1 MVIHRI
7 VRPAM
12 QVLFIL
18 LFLCGYFLAFLPQPA
33 QAATS
38 WYNSGWDY
46 RKELMVY
53 GSTAAV
59 QTNYQ
64 KLVRVYAANAGAD
77 MPENLAQYTTGDDG
91 VTSEILT
98 ATWRGQS
105 FVAEATAT
113 VKKVWLKIIKV
124 GTPGA
129 TYTCSIT
136 AIAAGVPN
144 EADVKC
150 TGTITG
156 NYIST
161 TEDWYEFNMGAGALL
176 TSGTSYGII
185 LYSAGGSAG
194 NALKWRS
201 DSSGAYTDGT
211 AFTTPDSGVNWTA
224 VPAVDYLFQIIT
236 TTTGTVPLRVDTEG
250 HCQADFDDLRFTK
263 ADGTTLLDYWIE
275 NKLTCTTDLYA
286 DCWVELDTIAQMTS
300 LTEHTHFYLYY
311 GNATAA
317 SVSNGSTTFVQFD
330 NFDSYTA
337 GTDING
343 QGGWTGTV
351 AGAVVSTDHAYSG
364 ANSIKG
370 VGATASWYLSRALAA
385 TSQTYFI
392 GYKVYKED
400 AAALYLQL
408 RGDGTRR
415 ENLYATS
422 TEDITFLDAGGGVVD
437 TLLNLGADSWRKIN
451 IYSEIFA
458 ANCSY
463 VIKYENDASYTCQM
477 YTAGSLDNI
486 VRIQDYAAGAGND
499 SYIDDLFV
507 AKFAVSVPLW
517 GLPGGEETVPLLVI
531 DSAKVFMGYKET
543 GDWLITVRYVNTY
556 APYYDTYDVKQYFAL
571 QLIDA
576 SNTVKASAALPAWG
590 NRVGSIYLSAA
601 SVTSLTYGGA
611 YRVRIY
617 GTFTGNPYVDYT
629 LVADDWQGND
639 LAKLDR
645 WVFTCA
651 SVIGTYYS
659 TALTTYMAER
669 GEVLNATGSGI
680 FNNCIGGLSQV
691 RPAIFQIYSNPSE
704 YTPATIG
711 QTYRQELKA
720 WQTNIGPDGTTMLN
734 NLGKIIHVPGDIIS
748 VIAFLGMVMLLLT
761 LAYPAGTTP
770 AACALSIPLLGAAI
784 LFGMDWIYIGLLALV
799 AAFLFVKNF
808 WIDKGN

>member
-1 MVIHRI
+1 
-7 VRPAM
+7 M

-18 LFLCGYFLAFLPQPA
+18 LFLCGYLLAFLPQPA
-33 QAATS
+33 QAVTS

-46 RKELMVY
+46 RKELTVY
-53 GSTAAV
+53 GSSSAA

-64 KLVRVYAANAGAD
+64 KFVRVYATNVGTD
-77 MPENLAQYTTGDDG
+77 IPENLAQYTTNDDSSAVIIYG
-91 VTSEILT
+91 AS
-98 ATWRGQS
+98 WQGQT
-105 FVAEATAT
+105 FTAEASAT
-113 VKKVWLKIIKV
+113 VKKVWLKLGRIL
-124 GTPGA
+124 TPA
-129 TYTCSIT
+129 AAYTC
-136 AIAAGVPN
+136 AIRATAAGVPSGVN
-144 EADVKC
+144 LC
-150 TGTITG
+150 SGTITG
-156 NYIST
+156 NYVST
-161 TEDWYEFNMGAGALL
+161 TADWYEFDMGAGTPL
-176 TSGTSYGII
+176 TSGTVYAVI
-185 LYSAGGSAG
+185 LYSAGGDAANHIFWRGDLSAPAYTNG
-194 NALKWRS
+194 TRVYSA
-201 DSSGAYTDGT
+201 DSGAT
-211 AFTTPDSGVNWTA
+211 WTA
-224 VPAVDYLFQIIT
+224 TALHEMMFQICT
-236 TTTGTVPLRVDTEG
+236 TTTGTIPLRVDTEG

-275 NKLTCTTDLYA
+275 NKATCTTDLYA

-311 GNATAA
+311 GNTTAVA
-317 SVSNGSTTFVQFD
+317 VSNGSTTFVQFD

-351 AGAVVSTDHAYSG
+351 AGVVVSTDHAYSS
-364 ANSIKG
+364 ANSLKVIG
-370 VGATASWYLSRALAA
+370 SAGYNTATRVLVA
-385 TSQTYFI
+385 TSQAYWI
-392 GYKVYKED
+392 GRRIWKED
-400 AAALYLQL
+400 AAAVNFIHGNGTNSLYTYINTAEAI
-408 RGDGTRR
+408 GFID
-415 ENLYATS
+415 S
-422 TEDITFLDAGGGVVD
+422 GGGAVATGLSITADVWKKIDRYSAIFTGTSFVVRYD
-437 TLLNLGADSWRKIN
+437 NNLSA
-451 IYSEIFA
+451 
-458 ANCSY
+458 
-463 VIKYENDASYTCQM
+463 TCQM
-477 YTAGSLDNI
+477 YTNVIANGVVSIND
-486 VRIQDYAAGAGND
+486 AASGVGND
-499 SYIDDLFV
+499 TYIDDYFV
-507 AKFAVSVPLW
+507 AKFAVSMPLW
-517 GLPGGEETVPLLVI
+517 GLPGGEESVPLTVI
-531 DSAKVFMGYKET
+531 DNAKVFMGYKET

-571 QLIDA
+571 QLIDS
-576 SNTVKASAALPAWG
+576 SNVVKASAALPAWG

-611 YRVRIY
+611 YRIRMY

-639 LAKLDR
+639 LTKLDT
-645 WVFTCA
+645 WVYTCA

-680 FNNCIGGLSQV
+680 FNTCIGGLSQV

-734 NLGKIIHVPGDIIS
+734 NLGKIIHVGGDIIS
-748 VIAFLGMVMLLLT
+748 VIAFLGMVMLLMT

-784 LFGMDWIYIGLLALV
+784 WFGMDWIYIGLLALV
-799 AAFLFVKNF
+799 AGFLFVKNF